1 MTGSGW
7 QTRTAAKATGL
18 LRLDYKL
25 DPIGATFYGRPFCTV
40 TCVTPTSASIAV
52 FKHYGGQAAHDFA
65 PSIFAGR
72 KPATGRLGASG
83 HGARP
88 GPNRL
93 AGWADSRF
101 P

>member
-7 QTRTAAKATGL
+7 QTRPVANATGL

-40 TCVTPTSASIAV
+40 TCVTPTSASIAG
-52 FKHYGGQAAHDFA
+52 FKHHGGV
-65 PSIFAGR
+65 S
-72 KPATGRLGASG
+72 
-83 HGARP
+83 GARRRP
-88 GPNRL
+88 VHLRRQQGRDR
-93 AGWADSRF
+93 ASRWAWSRRATR